1 MFHLIKSNLGTFGKT
16 SEKKFDLILTNPPYV
31 TNSSANI
38 KKGISDIFDNVGKPY
53 YQLKGRGVETIAI
66 EWIIKNLVDGGE
78 AIVVVPDGLF
88 TQKTVIKYIKKTCVV
103 NAIISL
109 PKNTFYATSKKTY
122 ILHLNKKTKNLTQ
135 QTPVFTYIVGE
146 IGETR
151 DTKRF
156 VNDEYGNLIR
166 NDLDECVKNYI
177 LFKNG
182 ITDLKS
188 ERTKIIDFKVFD
200 DYKDWLIEK
209 KLTDEEKI
217 KIGLMKPIIRV
228 SEEEFI
234 ESLEHIDKYINSV
247 VTKGLPESPK
257 TSKYVDESL
266 DKYFVFPE
274 IKGLTEKFI
283 RNNSGMIPIYGGRQ
297 MEEAVGHI
305 ADKLAGVKYFENC
318 LAWNR
323 EGSVGYVF
331 YHNHKFTT
339 NDHHRPMV
347 LKEEFKEI
355 INLKYVRMMLEK
367 TLLESDDF
375 EWSKTASKE
384 KVKKIKIAFPVD
396 KDGNPDYEEQQ
407 RIALRAESYDKI
419 IKELSSKIS
428 MVCEASLDY
437 FS

>member
-1 MFHLIKSNLGTFGKT
+1 MGTFGKT